1 MAKVFRLLLQTVKAA
16 LQPYRVEI
24 LDLESDRKITHRAW
38 TQGDAMEWMRLYG
51 RSFGPHIVRITT
63 RFGRLVASR
72 ATLA

>member
-1 MAKVFRLLLQTVKAA
+1 MAKVFRLLVQTVKAT

-38 TQGDAMEWMRLYG
+38 TQGDALTWMRCYG
-51 RSFGPHIVRITT
+51 RSFGPHIVRVTT
-63 RFGRLVASR
+63 RTGRLVASR